1 MKKVLIVDDE
11 EILVELYS
19 IIIKKYTNCMI
30 EAAYDGQEAVE
41 KYLGFDEKPDLILM
55 DHRMPV
61 KEGIQAAKEILGF
74 NGDAKILFVSA
85 DEKIEKEAL
94 AIGGVGFLK
103 KPVMA
108 EVLGETVKKQL
119 HSATPSAY
127 AKGKVHIKGITVPV
141 MHWN

>member
-1 MKKVLIVDDE
+1 MKKIMIVDDE

-19 IIIKKYTNCMI
+19 LIIKKYTNCMI
-30 EAAYDGQEAVE
+30 DTAHDGEEAVE

-74 NGDAKILFVSA
+74 NGNAKILFVSA
-85 DEKIEKEAL
+85 DEKKEKEAM

-108 EVLGETVKKQL
+108 EVLVGAVKELL
-119 HSATPSAY
+119 HIGMDGASMGGPVPS
-127 AKGKVHIKGITVPV
+127 IS
-141 MHWN
+141 NN

>member
-61 KEGIQAAKEILGF
+61 KEGIQAAKEILRM
-74 NGDAKILFVSA
+74 NGYTKILFVSA
-85 DEKIEKEAL
+85 DEKKEKEAL
-94 AIGGVGFLK
+94 AIGGVGFIK

-108 EVLGETVKKQL
+108 EVLAGAVKEQL
-119 HSATPSAY
+119 YTPHSIDRDGPS
-127 AKGKVHIKGITVPV
+127 
-141 MHWN
+141 